1 MPIASKIQDF
11 ISRASWIRRMF
22 EEGNEMKAKYG
33 ADNVHDFTLGN
44 PVMEP
49 PPQLGEKLREIAAD
63 TSAGTHRY
71 MPNAGYPWVRDK
83 VAEVLAEESGVALGG
98 EQVIMTVGAACAV
111 NVTLKVILEPG
122 DEVLVLSP
130 YFVEYVFYADNH
142 GGKARLVETDDAFQP
157 DLEAIEAAIGP
168 KTRAI
173 ILNTP
178 NNPTGAVYPR
188 ETLEALAALL
198 ERAGERIGHPIY
210 VICDEPYR
218 KIAYDAEVV
227 PSLSVFRNAILCTS
241 HSKDLALPGERIG
254 YLAVHPDAEDAA
266 QLLGAMTFAIRTLG
280 FVNAPAL
287 MQRLVAGL
295 QRVTVD
301 VSQYRELRDLIYEGL
316 VDAGYECV
324 RPEGAFYVFPK
335 CPIPDDVA
343 FIRMLQEER
352 ILAVPGSGFGRPGY
366 FRLSYCVDGDLI
378 RKALPGLRRVR
389 ESC

>member
-1 MPIASKIQDF
+1 MPVATKIQDF

-33 ADNVHDFTLGN
+33 ADHVYDFTLGN

-49 PPQLGEKLREIAAD
+49 PAQLIEKLREVAAD
-63 TSAGTHRY
+63 PAAGKHRY
-71 MPNAGYPWVRDK
+71 MPNAGYPWVRDQ
-83 VAEVLAEESGVALGG
+83 VAEVLAEESGVAIGG
-98 EQVIMTVGAACAV
+98 GNVIMTVGAACAV
-111 NVTLKVILEPG
+111 NVTLKVLLEPG

-142 GGKARLVETDDAFQP
+142 GGTVKLVETDDQFQP

-173 ILNTP
+173 ILNNP

-188 ETLEALAALL
+188 AVLEELAELL
-198 ERAGERIGHPIY
+198 QRAGERIGHPIY
-210 VICDEPYR
+210 VISDEPYR

-227 PSLSVFRNAILCTS
+227 SSLSVFRNAILCTS

-254 YLAVHPDAEDAA
+254 YLAVHPEADDAA
-266 QLLGAMTFAIRTLG
+266 ELLGAMTFAIRTLG

-287 MQRLVAGL
+287 MQRAVADL

-301 VSQYRELRDLIYEGL
+301 LQQYRDLRDLLYAGL
-316 VDAGYECV
+316 MDAGYDCV
-324 RPEGAFYVFPK
+324 RPEGAFYMFPK
-335 CPIPDDVA
+335 SPLPDDVA
-343 FIRMLQEER
+343 FIRKLQEER

-366 FRLSYCVDGDLI
+366 FRLSYCVDADLI
-378 RKALPGLRRVR
+378 VKALPGLRRVR

>member
-1 MPIASKIQDF
+1 VPVATQIQDF

-49 PPQLGEKLREIAAD
+49 PVQLVEKLREVAAD
-63 TSAGTHRY
+63 PAAGQHRY

-83 VAEVLAEESGVALGG
+83 VAEVLAEESGVAIGG
-98 EQVIMTVGAACAV
+98 GNVIMTVGAACAV

-142 GGKARLVETDDAFQP
+142 GGKVKLVETDDEFQP
-157 DLEAIEAAIGP
+157 DLAAIEAAIGP

-173 ILNTP
+173 ILNNP

-188 ETLEALAALL
+188 AVLEELAELL

-210 VICDEPYR
+210 VISDEPYR

-254 YLAVHPDAEDAA
+254 YLAVHPEAEDAA
-266 QLLGAMTFAIRTLG
+266 ELLGAMTFAIRTLG

-287 MQRLVAGL
+287 MQRVVADL

-301 VSQYRELRDLIYEGL
+301 LQQYRELRDLLYAGL

-324 RPEGAFYVFPK
+324 RPEGAFYMFPK
-335 CPIPDDVA
+335 SPLPDDVA
-343 FIRMLQEER
+343 FIRKLQEER

-366 FRLSYCVDGDLI
+366 FRLSYCVDAELI
-378 RKALPGLRRVR
+378 VKALPGLRRVR